1 MITCGVDLA
10 AEAVRTAVAWISWSP
25 EGARVTRIE
34 TQADDQLIVEAIT
47 DADKSGIDC
56 PLGWPET
63 FLEFVAKHREN
74 RLDVPLSTMG
84 RVWRRDLAYRRTD
97 LIVHELTGRQ
107 PLSVAADRI
116 AHVAMRCAGLMAELA
131 RRGQNVD
138 RTGQGAI
145 VEVYPAASLK
155 QWGLSWKSYK
165 RSANLP
171 NLTLLVDALQT
182 AAPWL
187 DLGPYEDL
195 CRRSDDATD
204 AVVAALTARAAA
216 LHLVTV
222 PTPDQAVLARAEGWI
237 AVPTTSIGKLHA

>member
-10 AEAVRTAVAWISWSP
+10 AEAVRTAVAWVAWSP
-25 EGARVTRIE
+25 EGARVVRIE
-34 TQADDQLIVEAIT
+34 TRADDQMIIDAIT

-63 FLEFVAKHREN
+63 FLEFVAAHRAN
-74 RLDVPLSTMG
+74 RLGVPLSDMG

-97 LIVHELTGRQ
+97 LVVHELTGRL

-116 AHVAMRCAGLMAELA
+116 AHVAMRCAGLLAELA

-155 QWGLSWKSYK
+155 QWGLSSHSYK

-171 NLTLLVDALQT
+171 NLALLVDALRT

-187 DLGPYEDL
+187 DLGPYEQL
-195 CRRSDDATD
+195 CRASDDATD

-222 PTPDQAVLARAEGWI
+222 PTPDQAVLARTEGWI
-237 AVPTTSIGKLHA
+237 AVPTTSIAELYA